1 MDEDK
6 VNEGVE
12 EEKRHLKEDR
22 VYIVL
27 QLDKEDKEQ
36 FSMLC
41 LDTTKDDV
49 DKKPNVVQIIARG
62 ITDLLSHDLDGLL
75 DLGLQGIER
84 DKQKNSNIVWLDSYR
99 PPEEDDPTVITF
111 AFEDKDEEE
120 KDE

>member
-1 MDEDK
+1 VDEDK
-6 VNEGVE
+6 VNEVVE